1 MRLFSDI
8 LGPVSSSAGNETRN
22 ISRSK
27 DQINA
32 EASHPSSSD
41 HATSVLL
48 DSADSL
54 SIAGCQNNNATQER
68 STIFNPPTSY
78 QIPTASLPSTGDSL
92 QLPNPYPSS
101 LLGHKRKYDEVSVND
116 VIIANL
122 REEHAAK
129 MKKHTLAIQQMEIQ
143 TKKIELEMKYMEVEH
158 KARMAIYE
166 KKQMATEDI
175 RSNIDD
181 F

>member
-1 MRLFSDI
+1 MSD
-8 LGPVSSSAGNETRN
+8 P
-22 ISRSK
+22 
-27 DQINA
+27 
-32 EASHPSSSD
+32 
-41 HATSVLL
+41 
-48 DSADSL
+48 ADSL
-54 SIAGCQNNNATQER
+54 SIATCQNQVNHATQEH
-68 STIFNPPTSY
+68 TIFNPSTSH
-78 QIPTASLPSTGDSL
+78 QPPTASLPSTGDSL
-92 QLPNPYPSS
+92 QLPNAYPSS